1 MPLSSSYSIQAKCH
15 LPNCSNNRNKQPL
28 ASWQS
33 LLDESK
39 CHYTGLY
46 PRAWTE
52 YDLSEYGI
60 RLVCRQIS
68 PVIPHDYKDSCLPC
82 AVFIW
87 SVENVGEEERTVS
100 ITFTFK
106 NGTGNKKQDAE
117 GSASTELFMEGNA
130 KGVTINQKIND
141 MPCSYNLACRVLPE
155 INITRCAQ
163 FDPSGTG
170 DHIWQQLKE
179 QGQLNEEA
187 ENENLKSKFCEQF
200 DNFSYFK
207 KIFFHFLSAKDVGVA
222 LCARVSLKP
231 KSSHDLEFV
240 LAWDMPIIHF
250 PKKLKAHKRYYTKYF
265 NACGD
270 SGAKICEY
278 SLKHYNNWEKA
289 IDNWQKPIL
298 NDE

>member
-1 MPLSSSYSIQAKCH
+1 MGTSGIWGFLLFLSVGFGLLIHYTTHICFNASSSSNGSCSSQAKCH

-68 PVIPHDYKDSCLPC
+68 PVVPHDYKDSCLPS
-82 AVFIW
+82 AVFVW
-87 SVENVGEEERTVS
+87 TVENVSDEERTVS

-117 GSASTELFMEGNA
+117 GSATTELFAEGNT
-130 KGVTINQKIND
+130 KGVTINQKIGD
-141 MPCSYNLACRVLPE
+141 MPCSYNLACRVLSE
-155 INITRCAQ
+155 INITRCSQ
-163 FDPSGTG
+163 FDPTGSG
-170 DHIWQQLKE
+170 DYIWQQLKE

-187 ENENLKSKFCEQF
+187 DNESLKSK
-200 DNFSYFK
+200 S
-207 KIFFHFLSAKDVGVA
+207 VGLFEHA
-222 LCARVSLKP
+222 
-231 KSSHDLEFV
+231 FV
-240 LAWDMPIIHF
+240 LYEKSLLF
-250 PKKLKAHKRYYTKYF
+250 SLFFSQR
-265 NACGD
+265 CGRGLVC
-270 SGAKICEY
+270 SCCIET
-278 SLKHYNNWEKA
+278 
-289 IDNWQKPIL
+289 QVVT
-298 NDE
+298 